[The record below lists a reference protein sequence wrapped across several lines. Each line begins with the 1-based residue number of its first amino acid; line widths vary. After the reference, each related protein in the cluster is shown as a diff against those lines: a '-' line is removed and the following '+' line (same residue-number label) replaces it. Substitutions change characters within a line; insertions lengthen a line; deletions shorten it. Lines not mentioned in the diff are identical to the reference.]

1 MKSKTFFSLLAGLVI
16 LTMLLA
22 SCAPA
27 ATPTPAPTLPPAA
40 TLPPAPAATNTAAPT
55 ATIPP
60 PVCAALADAPKVAAG
75 ELGSPDKPITIAFVP
90 SGDSGKIAKA
100 GTSITDCLNK
110 MTGLSFTIEVS
121 TSYTAAVEAMG
132 ANKAQVG
139 FLATF
144 AIVAAEQK
152 YGVVPVLANLR
163 KYATTSIDPDK
174 GLAGQLEPFYKGEF
188 ITKAD
193 SGIKTIADLKG
204 KNFCFVEPA
213 SASGYIVPRIF
224 LKANGIDPDTD
235 FKATTNAGSHP
246 NVAIAV
252 YNGDCDAGV
261 AYVDILTDTSA
272 NLVAKYPDI
281 ATKVTIFALTDKIP
295 NDGVQVV
302 KDLDPKLTAVIVEAM
317 TAMVTD
323 PGAAANLRA
332 LYNVNAFQ
340 KIDATFYDGFTSMLQ
355 KAGVD
360 PTTMFK

>member
-1 MKSKTFFSLLAGLVI
+1 LAVMVLVS
-16 LTMLLA
+16 MLLA

-27 ATPTPAPTLPPAA
+27 ATPTAAPTQPPPAPTQPPAA
-40 TLPPAPAATNTAAPT
+40 TDTPVPAPT
-55 ATIPP
+55 ATIPA
-60 PVCAALADAPKVAAG
+60 PVCAALPDAPTVAAG
-75 ELGSPDKPITIAFVP
+75 ALGSSGNPIAIVFVP

-110 MTGLSFTIEVS
+110 MTGLTFTITVS

-139 FLATF
+139 FLSTF

-163 KYATTSIDPDK
+163 KYATTAIDPDN

-193 SGIKTIADLKG
+193 SGIKTLADLKG
-204 KNFCFVEPA
+204 KTFCFVDPA

-224 LKANGIDPDTD
+224 LKANGIDPDKD
-235 FKATTNAGSHP
+235 LGQTTNAGSHP

-252 YNGDCDAGV
+252 YNGDCEAGV

-281 ATKVTIFALTDKIP
+281 ATKVTIFAVTDKIP
-295 NDGVQVV
+295 NDGVQVT

-317 TAMVTD
+317 TAMPND

-340 KIDATFYDGFTSMLQ
+340 KIDGTFYDGFNAMLK

-360 PTTMFK
+360 PATMFK